1 MTDTIAKTRTQTTF
15 SIFDKIEQMGHEQIT
30 FCHDAK
36 TGLKAIVGV
45 HNTVLGPALGGT
57 RMWTYASDEEAL
69 QDALRLS
76 RGMTF
81 KNAVAGLNLG
91 GGKAVIIGDARTQKN
106 EPLLRRYGKFIE
118 SLNGKY
124 ITAEDVGMSEADMEY
139 IAMETKHVTG
149 LNEKMGGAGD
159 PSPYT
164 ALGTYMGIKAAAQQV
179 FGNDSLAGKRVL
191 VQGTGNVASHMIDM
205 LAKENAEIIICDIF
219 EDRLKAITDR
229 HKVQVV
235 GTDEIYDIEADVYA
249 PCALGATVN
258 DETLARLRTPI
269 IAGCANNQLKD
280 EKIHGDACLQRGI
293 VYVPDFLINAGGVI
307 NVYSEY
313 AKMPKEWVVRKTE
326 ALYDTCLEVIQRSAN
341 EQRNAQEVAI
351 EIALERIDA
360 IAHIKTVR

>member
-1 MTDTIAKTRTQTTF
+1 
-15 SIFDKIEQMGHEQIT
+15 
-30 FCHDAK
+30 
-36 TGLKAIVGV
+36 
-45 HNTVLGPALGGT
+45 
-57 RMWTYASDEEAL
+57 
-69 QDALRLS
+69 
-76 RGMTF
+76 
-81 KNAVAGLNLG
+81 
-91 GGKAVIIGDARTQKN
+91 
-106 EPLLRRYGKFIE
+106 
-118 SLNGKY
+118 
-124 ITAEDVGMSEADMEY
+124 
-139 IAMETKHVTG
+139 
-149 LNEKMGGAGD
+149 MGGAGY
-159 PSPYT
+159 PSPFT
-164 ALGTYMGIKAAAQQV
+164 ALGTYMGIKAAAQKV
-179 FGNDSLAGKRVL
+179 FGSDSLAGKRVL

-229 HKVQVV
+229 HKVEVV

-280 EKIHGDACLQRGI
+280 EKIHGDACLKKGI

-326 ALYDTCLEVIQRSAN
+326 QLYDTCLEVIQRSAN

-351 EIALERIDA
+351 ELALERIEA